1 MSGVVRDEARIGPNA
16 VTRLAEALTAAN
28 DDPARVFARA
38 GLLACLLE
46 PPTTM
51 VAEADVTA
59 LYAALHAELGRD
71 DARLVGDAAG
81 VRTAGYLL
89 AHRIPRA
96 AQTVLRACP
105 PWLSQRLLLVLI
117 AKHAWTFAGS
127 AAFEIHHGRPAR
139 IVLTGSPLAR
149 GITDDRPV
157 CAFYAGTFKGLFRA
171 LIDPGTDVVE
181 VACAAA
187 GAPHCAFEVRR

>member
-1 MSGVVRDEARIGPNA
+1 VSGAAPDQARIGPNA
-16 VTRLAEALTAAN
+16 VTRLADALTAAN
-28 DDPARVFARA
+28 ADPAPVFARA
-38 GLLACLLE
+38 GLEASLLE
-46 PPTTM
+46 PPTAM

-81 VRTAGYLL
+81 VRTATYLL
-89 AHRIPRA
+89 ANRIPRP

-105 PWLSQRLLLVLI
+105 AQLSQRLLLMLI

-127 AAFEIHHGRPAR
+127 AGFEVHHGRPAH

-157 CAFYAGTFKGLFRA
+157 CAFYAGTFRGLLRA
-171 LIDPGTDVVE
+171 LVDPATDVVE

-187 GAPHCAFEVRR
+187 GAPHCRFEVRR